1 MDQPPPARQA
11 VIGRLR
17 YLWTFELFDSFFL
30 PGITGLALRSAGRR
44 LGPVFWV
51 GALLCSWLLWQ
62 GAAYWFA
69 KLRAL
74 RSREPFRP
82 RLLAV
87 YAALQRANWA
97 LLALAPLAWVGAA
110 LLGAPPR
117 LDLGG
122 VVGILLYLLA
132 VLEQINYYHWQ
143 LMYDN
148 RADLAY
154 LREHRRLKRG
164 AIARELATGGA

>member
-1 MDQPPPARQA
+1 MDQPPPRQA
-11 VIGRLR
+11 VIHRLR

-30 PGITGLALRSAGRR
+30 PAVVALSLRWTGRP
-44 LGPVFWV
+44 LGPIFWG

-62 GAAYWFA
+62 GAAYWYL
-69 KLRAL
+69 KLRAV
-74 RSREPFRP
+74 RAREPFP
-82 RLLAV
+82 TKLLPV
-87 YAALQRANWA
+87 YAALRRVSWA
-97 LLALAPLAWVGAA
+97 LLALAPLAWLATA

-117 LDLGG
+117 LGLDG
-122 VVGILLYLLA
+122 VVGFLLYLLA

-154 LREHRRLKRG
+154 LRGHRRLKRG
-164 AIARELATGGA
+164 AIARELASRGG

>member
-69 KLRAL
+69 KLRAV
-74 RSREPFRP
+74 RARERLAPG
-82 RLLAV
+82 LLAV